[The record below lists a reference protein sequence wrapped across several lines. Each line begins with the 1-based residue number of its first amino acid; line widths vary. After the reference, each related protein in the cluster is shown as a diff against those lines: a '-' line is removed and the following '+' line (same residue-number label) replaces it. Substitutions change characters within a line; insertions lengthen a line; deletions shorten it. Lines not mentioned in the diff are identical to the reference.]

1 MNELINIILSQI
13 QVMSRKIQ
21 TSGKLQKYGQY
32 FFRGV
37 SILMIPIAAFVPSGL
52 ALYWVASSSFGLIQN
67 LLILHPKIRRLARI
81 PIVNSEH
88 ERPYKHLV
96 EKIRERIKK

>member
-1 MNELINIILSQI
+1 
-13 QVMSRKIQ
+13 MSRKVQ

-32 FFRGV
+32 FFRAV

-52 ALYWVASSSFGLIQN
+52 ALYWVSSSSFGLIQN
-67 LLILHPKIRRLARI
+67 LLLLSPKIRRFANI
-81 PIVNSEH
+81 PKVNSEH

-96 EKIRERIKK
+96 EKIRERIKI